1 MDYVQTDEVEL
12 GIRCFVWMAF
22 ILKGRFYKTVV
33 WPVTYDTWSKMLN
46 NKTAGECNGDEE
58 ITTLFI
64 PIQ

>member
-1 MDYVQTDEVEL
+1 
-12 GIRCFVWMAF
+12 VWMAF